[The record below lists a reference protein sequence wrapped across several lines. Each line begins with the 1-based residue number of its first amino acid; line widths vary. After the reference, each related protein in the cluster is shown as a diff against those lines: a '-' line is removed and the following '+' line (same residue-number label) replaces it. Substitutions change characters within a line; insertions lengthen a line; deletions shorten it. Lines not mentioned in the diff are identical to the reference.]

1 MENFLAHEE
10 YRGVVYQL
18 LSQAYKLPEEGSNEK
33 QVLEHLLQLLPLVSK
48 ETKELIEKM
57 IAEIE
62 NKEGF
67 EQVRRDHLKLFVGP
81 KTLLAPPYGSLYLEE
96 KGQIMGPSTQDAIRF
111 YQAAGL
117 KKSEDFKEPP
127 DHIRTELEFMS
138 YLITEVVKDL
148 SKLKEKADNEK
159 EEVLSKCEN
168 FLELQEKFLKNHLG
182 SWVRPFTQNLI
193 KNGDTEF
200 YQNLGKITE
209 EFIRFEVME
218 NLQQVKKEF
227 QEIKQQ

>member
-1 MENFLAHEE
+1 MENFLAHEQ
-10 YRGVVYQL
+10 YRGILYQL
-18 LSQAYKLPEEGSNEK
+18 LSEAYKLPKEGSNEK
-33 QVLEHLLQLLPLVSK
+33 QVLEQLFQLLPLVSK
-48 ETKELIEKM
+48 ETKEMIGEM
-57 IAEIE
+57 IAEIDQ
-62 NKEGF
+62 KEGF
-67 EQVRRDHLKLFVGP
+67 EKVRRDHLKLFVGP
-81 KTLLAPPYGSLYLEE
+81 KTLLAPPYGSLYLE
-96 KGQIMGPSTQDAIRF
+96 KQGQIMGPSTQDAIRF

-148 SKLKEKADNEK
+148 SEMEEKADCEK
-159 EEVLSKCEN
+159 KKILTKCEN

-182 SWVRPFTQNLI
+182 SWVRPFTQNLM
-193 KNGDTEF
+193 KNGDTVF

-209 EFIRFEVME
+209 EFIRYEVME

-227 QEIKQQ
+227 KEIRQ